1 MPSYLS
7 IQALTVF
14 YGETRVLDEVSLE
27 VERGEMIALL
37 GSSGCGKTT
46 LLRSIA
52 GFVMPD
58 SGTIRVGG
66 KDITQLPPEARET
79 AMMFQSYALWPHMSV
94 ADNMAYGLRMRGWK
108 KGAMAARVDELLKLL
123 QLEGFGPRSVTQLS
137 GGQRQR
143 VALGRALAV
152 DPHLLLLDEPMSNLD
167 YKVRLELRHE
177 LRALQKR
184 IGITAVYV
192 THDREEALTL
202 ADRIAVIDAGRVVQI
217 GAPEE
222 IFHRPSSAFVAG
234 FMGADNTLE
243 LVRTQ
248 AGGLAAAANGV
259 PSDQRVR
266 AHFRS
271 DAARLAGPVVEVS
284 TANGD
289 LVLTGVVA
297 QSVYIGQGYRYRVH
311 TGDADIWVHAPER
324 LAEGT
329 TTRVVVPRDALLL
342 FSQDSPRSA

>member
-7 IQALTVF
+7 IENLTVS
-14 YGETRVLDEVSLE
+14 YDAARVLDRVSLA

-46 LLRSIA
+46 LLRAIA
-52 GFVMPD
+52 GFVIPE
-58 SGTIRVGG
+58 SGTISIGG
-66 KDITQLPPEARET
+66 KDITRLPPEARET

-94 ADNMAYGLRMRGWK
+94 ADNIAYGLRMRGWK
-108 KGAMAARVDELLKLL
+108 KDAMAARVEEMLKLL
-123 QLEGFGPRSVTQLS
+123 QLEGFGPRPVTQLS

-143 VALGRALAV
+143 VAMGRALAV
-152 DPHLLLLDEPMSNLD
+152 DPHVLLLDEPMSNLD

-202 ADRIAVIDAGRVVQI
+202 ADRIAVIDAGHIVQI

-222 IFHRPSSAFVAG
+222 IFHQPSSAFVAG
-234 FMGADNTLE
+234 FMGADNALD
-243 LVRTQ
+243 LVR
-248 AGGLAAAANGV
+248 AEDGRLAAVGTAV
-259 PSDQRVR
+259 PPERRIR

-271 DAARLAGPVVEVS
+271 DAARLDGAP
-284 TANGD
+284 AAADD
-289 LVLTGVVA
+289 LVVTGTIA
-297 QSVYIGQGYRYRVH
+297 QSVYIGQGYRYRVRA
-311 TGDADIWVHAPER
+311 GEADIWVHAPER
-324 LAEGT
+324 VAEGT
-329 TTRVVVPRDALLL
+329 TARVVVPRAALLL
-342 FSQDSPRSA
+342 F